1 MEEEA
6 LAEELGALVRRL
18 RLERG
23 YSQASFA
30 EACGIERSHMGQ
42 IERGETVI
50 NVRTAFRIARGL
62 RMNLSSLFAE
72 LEKGSNGPLNM

>member
-1 MEEEA
+1 MKEEA

-23 YSQASFA
+23 YSRAGFA
-30 EACGIERSHMGQ
+30 EACRSECSHMGQ

-50 NVRTAFRIARGL
+50 NVRTALRIARGL
-62 RMNLSSLFAE
+62 GMNLSFLFVE
-72 LEKGSNGPLNM
+72 LEKGSNAPYNG